1 MEETT
6 SDEEMLQI
14 VEWMVESK
22 KSPLQVE
29 CSGFEISKNQSLIQ
43 KKVIQLL
50 IGVFVVYEHK
60 VVEYITLI
68 FFMGSSLIE
77 KFK

>member
-6 SDEEMLQI
+6 SDQEMLETVEWI
-14 VEWMVESK
+14 VEFK
-22 KSPLQVE
+22 KNPLQAE

-50 IGVFVVYEHK
+50 IGVVVVYEHK
-60 VVEYITLI
+60 IVEYITHI
-68 FFMGSSLIE
+68 FLRDSSLIR
-77 KFK
+77 KI

>member
-6 SDEEMLQI
+6 SDQEMLETVEWI
-14 VEWMVESK
+14 VEFK
-22 KSPLQVE
+22 KNPLQVE

-50 IGVFVVYEHK
+50 IGVVVVYEHK

-68 FFMGSSLIE
+68 FLRDSSLI
-77 KFK
+77 